1 MESNIND
8 FRKRDS
14 LTAELL
20 RERLAGTALHDDPL
34 NVTMPPGSERWPRSV
49 REQLSATLKPAGVLI
64 PVMQRA
70 ASLSVLLTQRS
81 AELKH
86 HAGQVSFPGGRM
98 EDHDADVRAAAL
110 RETHEEVGIE
120 PEHIT
125 IIGFLGAMPTI
136 TGYAVTPVVGLVSDT
151 AQLEIDHTEVEYTF
165 EVPLD
170 FVLDEANAQ
179 RVEREFHGR
188 RFRMVEFHYEDQ
200 RIWGATAQMLITLRE
215 LIKKQ

>member
-1 MESNIND
+1 
-8 FRKRDS
+8 
-14 LTAELL
+14 
-20 RERLAGTALHDDPL
+20 
-34 NVTMPPGSERWPRSV
+34 MPPGSERWPRSV

-98 EDHDADVRAAAL
+98 EEHDADVRAAAL

-120 PEHIT
+120 PEQVT

-151 AQLEIDHTEVEYTF
+151 AELEIDHTEVEYTF

-170 FVLDEANAQ
+170 FVLDEANEQ
-179 RVEREFHGR
+179 RVERDFHGR
-188 RFRMVEFHYEDQ
+188 RFRMVEFHYEEQ
-200 RIWGATAQMLITLRE
+200 RIWGATAQMLITFRE
-215 LIKKQ
+215 LVIKQ

>member
-8 FRKRDS
+8 VRKPAS

-20 RERLAGTALHDDPL
+20 RERLRGTTLRDDPVDVRL
-34 NVTMPPGSERWPRSV
+34 PPESERWPASM
-49 REQLSATLKPAGVLI
+49 REQLTATLTPAGVLI

-70 ASLSVLLTQRS
+70 AELSVLLTQRS

-98 EDHDADVRAAAL
+98 ERHDEDVRVTAL
-110 RETHEEVGIE
+110 REAHEEVGIE
-120 PEHIT
+120 PHHVSV
-125 IIGFLGAMPTI
+125 IGFLDAMPTI

-151 AQLEIDHTEVEYTF
+151 VELVIDRTEVEYAF

-170 FVLDEANAQ
+170 FVLDESND
-179 RVEREFHGR
+179 RLVEREFQGR
-188 RFRMVEFHYEDQ
+188 RFSMIEFHYEGE
-200 RIWGATAQMLITLRE
+200 RIWGATAQMLLMFRRS
-215 LIKKQ
+215 LKKQ